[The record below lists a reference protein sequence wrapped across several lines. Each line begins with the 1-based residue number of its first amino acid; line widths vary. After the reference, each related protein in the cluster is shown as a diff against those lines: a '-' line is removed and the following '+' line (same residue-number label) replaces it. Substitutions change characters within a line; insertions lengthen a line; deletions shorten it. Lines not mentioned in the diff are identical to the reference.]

1 MSTPPPPM
9 SSPQQQPVELGLSE
23 ATRIVD
29 VFVSPK
35 KTFED
40 LKTNPS
46 WWVPWLITSVF
57 GLIFGFIAVQKID
70 MVQFARH
77 QVEQS
82 KMAQRQM
89 EQLSPEQ
96 QEQNLQMRA
105 KISKFFFFTTPLF
118 SLLPDLIYAAVL
130 MAAFNFGFVGGLG
143 VVGECFKGGL

>member
-1 MSTPPPPM
+1 MGAAPPPL
-9 SSPQQQPVELGLSE
+9 SAAEPVGPGLSE
-23 ATRIVD
+23 PARIID
-29 VFVSPK
+29 TFVAPR

-70 MVQFARH
+70 MFQFARH

-96 QEQNLQMRA
+96 QEKNLPLRA
-105 KISKFFFFTTPLF
+105 NISNFFFFTTPLF
-118 SLLPDLIYAAVL
+118 
-130 MAAFNFGFVGGLG
+130 
-143 VVGECFKGGL
+143 